1 VPSRTRTMLA
11 AALALVSLTAGV
23 TVAQAERKPAAT
35 IRYTEYGIPH
45 VIANDYA
52 GVGFG
57 QGYAAARD
65 HLCTIVEG
73 AVSMDGRRSR
83 FFGPDARPIGT
94 PVTATTNLSSD
105 LYFRSINESRVIERL
120 VERPAPLGPQREVRA
135 VVRGYVEGFNS
146 FLGTET
152 RTSCQGAP
160 WLRPLTELDVYR
172 RAYAWGT
179 VLGQSGVAD
188 ALPTGPGANA
198 AVPEPAGMSGPGSNS
213 IALGRDATRSGRGI
227 SVANPHLPWNGDFL
241 WHQSQLTVPGKM
253 NVMGASFVGLP
264 LMALG
269 HTESMAWSGTITDGV
284 TPFTLFEL
292 RLQPGTPTTYLVDG
306 EPEPMQRREIT
317 VDVRRP
323 DGSLGQVTRTQW
335 WTRYGPV
342 VSGARGV
349 ALPWTGEKAYA
360 LADPNTGN
368 MRLLNT
374 LFEFN
379 RARNVPEFVAA
390 VKRTQGSSVFNML
403 ATDSAGR
410 TAYSGASVVPNVTD
424 KHANRCNTDLGRQ
437 TFPATGLA
445 VLDGAR
451 TDCAWG
457 TDEDALQPGTFGPGN
472 LPILERRDYVANSN
486 ESYWLTNA
494 AAPMKRYPRILGTW
508 EQQRNV
514 RTRGTLTE
522 IGDQLA
528 KEPFDL
534 RSTQDLV
541 LSNRSMAAE
550 LALAD
555 TETMCRDL
563 GADLAD
569 ACTALSNWNGQ
580 FDVDSKGALLFSRYW
595 SRIGRLP
602 SAQLWQV
609 PFDLADPVRTPNTL
623 NTANPVVRKALLDA
637 VADLRA
643 ANIPFDAPL
652 GEHQYTERG
661 GERFPVG
668 GGRPELGV
676 FNVIASDWDR
686 GYPAIGAGLGSNSSS
701 YLHVVAFDGDR
712 CPETRTL
719 LAYSQSSDPLSPHH
733 ADQTALFS
741 RGQWVTER
749 FCERD
754 IQRAPNLEVLQVSR
768 VG

>member
-1 VPSRTRTMLA
+1 MPRMTRTVVA
-11 AALALVSLTAGV
+11 TALALASVTAGV
-23 TVAQAERKPAAT
+23 AVAQADRGPAAT

-45 VIANDYA
+45 VVANDYA

-73 AVSMDGRRSR
+73 AVSLDGRRSE
-83 FFGPDARPIGT
+83 FFGPDGRPVGT
-94 PVTATTNLSSD
+94 VTTAATNLSSD
-105 LYFRSINESRVIERL
+105 LYFRSVNESRVIERL
-120 VERPAPLGPQREVRA
+120 VAKPAPLGPQPEVRA
-135 VVRGYVEGFNS
+135 IVRGYVKGFNEL
-146 FLGTET
+146 LGS

-213 IALGRDATRSGRGI
+213 IALGRDATASGRGI
-227 SVANPHLPWNGDFL
+227 SVANPHLPWRGDFL

-253 NVMGASFVGLP
+253 NVTGASFVGLP

-269 HTESMAWSGTITDGV
+269 HTEGMAWSGTITDGV

-292 RLQPGTPTTYLVDG
+292 RLQPGAPTNYLVDG
-306 EPEPMQRREIT
+306 RPEPMQRREIT
-317 VDVRRP
+317 VDVRQP
-323 DGSLGQVTRTQW
+323 DGSVRQVTRTQW

-342 VSGARGV
+342 VSGVRGV
-349 ALPWTGEKAYA
+349 ALPWTGEKAFA
-360 LADPNTGN
+360 LADPNTQN

-379 RARNVPEFVAA
+379 RAQSVPEFIAA
-390 VKRTQGSSVFNML
+390 AKRTQGASVFNML

-424 KHANRCNTDLGRQ
+424 ELANRCNTDLGKQ

-445 VLDGAR
+445 VLDGSR
-451 TDCAWG
+451 TSCAWG
-457 TDEDALQPGTFGPGN
+457 TDRDAVQPGTFGPGN
-472 LPILERRDYVANSN
+472 LPILERTDYVVNAN

-514 RTRGTLTE
+514 RTRGALTE
-522 IGDQLA
+522 ITDQLA
-528 KEPFDL
+528 KGPFDL
-534 RSTQDLV
+534 RATQDLV

-550 LALAD
+550 LARTD
-555 TETMCRDL
+555 TVTMCHDL
-563 GADLAD
+563 GADVAD
-569 ACTALSNWNGQ
+569 ACTALANWDGRSN
-580 FDVDSKGALLFSRYW
+580 VDSRGALLFSRYW
-595 SRIGRLP
+595 NKIGRLP

-609 PFDLADPVRTPNTL
+609 PFDVADPVHTPNTL
-623 NTANPVVRKALLDA
+623 NTANPVVRKAFLDA
-637 VADLRA
+637 VQELRT
-643 ANIPFDAPL
+643 ANIPLDAPL

-661 GERFPVG
+661 GDRFPIG
-668 GGRPELGV
+668 GGRPEMGV
-676 FNVIASDWDR
+676 FNVVASEWDR
-686 GYPAIGAGLGSNSSS
+686 GYPAIGASMGSNSTS

-712 CPETRTL
+712 CPEARTL
-719 LAYSQSSDPLSPHH
+719 MAYSQSSDPLSPHH

-754 IQRAPNLEVLQVSR
+754 IQRSPNLEVLE
-768 VG
+768 VGR

>member
-1 VPSRTRTMLA
+1 VPRRFRTMVAAALMLA
-11 AALALVSLTAGV
+11 AVPAGVAVAQTAGG
-23 TVAQAERKPAAT
+23 PAAT

-45 VIANDYA
+45 IVGSDYA
-52 GVGFG
+52 DVGFG

-73 AVSMDGRRSR
+73 AVSMDARRSE
-83 FFGPDARPIGT
+83 FFGPDGRPAGT
-94 PVTATTNLSSD
+94 PVSAATNLSSD

-120 VERPAPLGPQREVRA
+120 VARPAPLGPQREVRA
-135 VVRGYVEGFNS
+135 IVSGYVKGFNE
-146 FLGTET
+146 FAGTGA
-152 RTSCQGAP
+152 RTSCQDAP

-198 AVPEPAGMSGPGSNS
+198 KVPPPAGMTGPGSNS
-213 IALGRDATRSGRGI
+213 IALGGDATASGRGI
-227 SVANPHLPWNGDFL
+227 SVANPHLPWRGDFL
-241 WHQSQLTVPGKM
+241 WHQSQLTVPGKL

-269 HTESMAWSGTITDGV
+269 HTEGMAWSGTITDGV

-292 RLQPGTPTTYLVDG
+292 RLRPGAPTTYLVDG
-306 EPEPMQRREIT
+306 KPEPMHRRDVT
-317 VDVRRP
+317 VDVRQP
-323 DGSLGQVTRTQW
+323 DGSMGQVTRTQW

-342 VSGARGV
+342 VSGVRGN
-349 ALPWTGEKAYA
+349 ALPWTSEKAYA
-360 LADPNTGN
+360 LADPNTQN

-379 RARNVPEFVAA
+379 RARNVPDFVAA
-390 VKRTQGSSVFNML
+390 AKRTQGASVFNML

-424 KHANRCNTDLGRQ
+424 ELANRCNTDLGKQ

-445 VLDGAR
+445 VLDGSR
-451 TDCAWG
+451 TSCAWG
-457 TDEDALQPGTFGPGN
+457 NDRDAVQPGTFGPGN
-472 LPILERRDYVANSN
+472 LPMLERRDYVANSN

-494 AAPMKRYPRILGTW
+494 DAPMKRYPRILGTW

-514 RTRGTLTE
+514 RTRDTLTE
-522 IGDQLA
+522 ITDQLA
-528 KEPFDL
+528 KAPFDV
-534 RSTQDLV
+534 RATQDLV
-541 LSNRSMAAE
+541 LSNRSMATE
-550 LALAD
+550 LALTD
-555 TETMCRDL
+555 TVAMCREL
-563 GADLAD
+563 GTDPA
-569 ACTALSNWNGQ
+569 ACAALSTWDGRFN
-580 FDVDSKGALLFSRYW
+580 VDSRGALLFSRYW
-595 SRIGRLP
+595 SKIGRLP

-609 PFDLADPVRTPNTL
+609 PFDVADPVHTPNTL
-623 NTANPVVRKALLDA
+623 NTANPVVRQALLDA

-643 ANIPFDAPL
+643 AGIPFDAPF
-652 GEHQYTERG
+652 GEYQYTERG
-661 GERFPVG
+661 GERFPIG
-668 GGRPELGV
+668 GGSPELGV
-676 FNVIASDWDR
+676 FNVVASEWDR
-686 GYPAIGAGLGSNSSS
+686 GYPSIGAHLGSNSTS

-712 CPETRTL
+712 CPEARTL
-719 LAYSQSSDPLSPHH
+719 MAYSQSSDPLSAHH

-741 RGQWVTER
+741 RGEWVTER

-754 IQRAPNLEVLQVSR
+754 IQRAPNLEVLHVR
-768 VG
+768 